1 MVKIAG
7 TAKAAAPRAKGINP
21 NAAAISGIATPTA
34 TAILY
39 VRRLA
44 PLDSGSSAVTMSKER
59 TRCPGST
66 ANDARRS
73 GESGDACSRPQR
85 WQNAAPAGCVV
96 WQREQLMRPSFIRA
110 PGPSERAPRLRGEG
124 RPSLPGH
131 DVAAER

>member
-1 MVKIAG
+1 MKIAG
-7 TAKAAAPRAKGINP
+7 TARAAAPRAKGIHP

-44 PLDSGSSAVTMSKER
+44 PLDSGSSAVTTSKER

-73 GESGDACSRPQR
+73 GESGAACSRPQR
-85 WQNAAPAGCVV
+85 WQNAAPTGCVV
-96 WQREQLMRPSFIRA
+96 WQRE
-110 PGPSERAPRLRGEG
+110 
-124 RPSLPGH
+124 H
-131 DVAAER
+131 